1 MAIAVAQTGRL
12 PSGGPGPAHVGDEQK
27 AALIDEDE
35 MGATSC
41 GVFLSVASVLFH
53 RAMAASSR
61 STARRS
67 GFWQLQPSAVRIFQ
81 TWLGW

>member
-1 MAIAVAQTGRL
+1 MG
-12 PSGGPGPAHVGDEQK
+12 HVVRRFFIRGQ
-27 AALIDEDE
+27 
-35 MGATSC
+35 SC
-41 GVFLSVASVLFH
+41 CFH